1 LINAWSARTMQT
13 VSLSDL
19 FVAVWP
25 TIFALD
31 LSRYLIAA
39 SLLVAI
45 LAVFAGPLAS
55 RRIQSRRASRKDVR
69 REIGFSLSTV
79 VLFSL
84 VGFSVYLGSRAGI
97 FRVYGGEMPS
107 GVRMMADFAAMVL
120 LHDAYFYWAHRL
132 MHTKW
137 LFRRVHRLHHRSRTP
152 TPWAAYAFAP
162 PEAILEA
169 GILPVTALLLP
180 LHEVTV
186 VLFVTHMIVRNVI
199 GHAGVELFPSWWLRT
214 PVLRWITTTTHHDLH
229 HSHGGYNFGLYFTWW
244 DRWLKTEHPEYA
256 SRFMAVTRSTCPLR
270 VPAKEKSNE

>member
-1 LINAWSARTMQT
+1 MQT
-13 VSLSDL
+13 VCLSDI

-25 TIFALD
+25 TIFTLD

-39 SLLVAI
+39 SLLVAV

-55 RRIQSRRASRKDVR
+55 RRIQSRRASSKDVR

-84 VGFSVYLGSRAGI
+84 VGFSVYLGSQAGM
-97 FRVYGGEMPS
+97 FRVYGGDMPS
-107 GVRMMADFAAMVL
+107 GGRMLAEFAAMVL
-120 LHDAYFYWAHRL
+120 LHDTYFYWAHRA

-137 LFRRVHRLHHRSRTP
+137 LFRRVHRVHHKSRTP

-169 GILPVTALLLP
+169 GILPLTALLLP
-180 LHEVTV
+180 LHQVTV
-186 VLFVTHMIVRNVI
+186 LLFVTHMIVRNVI
-199 GHAGVELFPSWWLRT
+199 GHAGVELFPSWWLRA
-214 PVLRWITTTTHHDLH
+214 PILRWITTTTHHDLH

-244 DRWLKTEHPEYA
+244 DRWMKTEHPEYA
-256 SRFMAVTRSTCPLR
+256 SRFMAVTRSTCPLKI
-270 VPAKEKSNE
+270 PAKEKINE